1 MNKLVKLINKNFNFF
16 KKIKMILKLK
26 NQQLFY
32 CFDSHSLVNFPN
44 NKIICYDDKNFSI
57 IITTNYDDVNDV
69 LFHYNL
75 DIINKKSYIN
85 IKKNIKILWK
95 NY

>member
-57 IITTNYDDVNDV
+57 IITTNYNSDVNDV
-69 LFHYNL
+69 LFQYNL

-85 IKKNIKILWK
+85 IKKKYK
-95 NY
+95 AF